1 MEQVK
6 AALQKIHSQ
15 RCSNSVGV
23 TFAMARLRSK
33 CQMTARRSQVKA
45 ALYSIDRAGHRTRTK
60 RAAKKTSYTY
70 SVPGPRYVH
79 VITCSVAA
87 RLAVA
92 ACLSAPQWQRALV
105 AARLGGSAP
114 WWQHALVA
122 ARLGRTAPRTWVCG
136 RCGYVADMGMW
147 RTCGCGGM
155 WRTGM
160 WRTWVCGGRG
170 YVADVRMWR
179 LCVCGGCGYVAD
191 VGMWRTWVCG
201 GCGYVADG
209 TLRDMKNMCSACKKE
224 VVYKAEWGHS
234 RPPVSNMHGI
244 LSKNLSEL
252 HHCPA

>member
-33 CQMTARRSQVKA
+33 CQMTVRRSQVKA

-87 RLAVA
+87 RLGGSVPQRASVA
-92 ACLSAPQWQRALV
+92 ARLGGSAPWWQRALV
-105 AARLGGSAP
+105 AARLGGS
-114 WWQHALVA
+114 
-122 ARLGRTAPRTWVCG
+122 TPRSHRASDV
-136 RCGYVADMGMW
+136 GMW
-147 RTCGCGGM
+147 QM
-155 WRTGM
+155 
-160 WRTWVCGGRG
+160 WVCGGHG

-179 LCVCGGCGYVAD
+179 YVAD
-191 VGMWRTWVCG
+191 
-201 GCGYVADG
+201 GYVADG
-209 TLRDMKNMCSACKKE
+209 MLRDMKNMCSACKKE

-234 RPPVSNMHGI
+234 RPPVSNMHGT
-244 LSKNLSEL
+244 LSKK
-252 HHCPA
+252 P